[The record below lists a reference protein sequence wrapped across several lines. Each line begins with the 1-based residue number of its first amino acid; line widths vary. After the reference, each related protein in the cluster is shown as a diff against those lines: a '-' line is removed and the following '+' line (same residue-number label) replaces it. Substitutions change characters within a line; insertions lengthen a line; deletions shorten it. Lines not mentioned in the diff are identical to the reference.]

1 MRLRHVVIVAVLLAS
16 LAVVLLAMGRLPICA
31 CGTVR
36 LWVGTRF
43 SNENSQQ
50 LFDWWSLSHVVHGF
64 LLYGGLWI
72 IARKAKPTTLL
83 IAAICIEGAWEIFE
97 NTNFIIE
104 RYRNAGAVDYFG
116 DSVINSVGDVL
127 SMMLGF
133 VLAMRLPIRASAA
146 TVAGLELMALVAIR
160 DNLTLNIIMLIR
172 PIETIRVWQEG
183 G

>member
-1 MRLRHVVIVAVLLAS
+1 LRLRHVVVIAVLIAS
-16 LAVVLLAMGRLPICA
+16 FALVLLAMGRLPICA

-43 SNENSQQ
+43 SKENSQQ
-50 LFDWWSLSHVVHGF
+50 LFDWWSLSHVIHGF
-64 LLYGGLWI
+64 LFYAGSWI
-72 IARKAKPTTLL
+72 FAPKAKPVSRF
-83 IAAICIEGAWEIFE
+83 IAAICIEGAWEIVE

-104 RYRNAGAVDYFG
+104 RYRESGAVDYSG
-116 DSVINSVGDVL
+116 DSVINSLCDVF

-146 TVAGLELMALVAIR
+146 TVVGLELMALVAIR
-160 DNLTLNIIMLIR
+160 DNLTLNIIMLIH
-172 PIETIRVWQEG
+172 PIETIRVWQDG